1 MEVGKIVFSRNFSF
15 HFLIEI
21 QITFQSPPSDPEWAV
36 PVDTTTI
43 KVKEQMISF
52 RTPKFPRPINASTIV
67 NVILQQKD
75 RTLGILEYFYIPK
88 CNYKYDDT
96 NDYKFFCFISVQCA
110 TCLTS
115 ATNILN
121 QSMRSNS
128 NKRAKWV
135 AQMYH
140 EESDAMVPVLPDTP
154 VFQSTI
160 SVPVN

>member
-1 MEVGKIVFSRNFSF
+1 
-15 HFLIEI
+15 
-21 QITFQSPPSDPEWAV
+21 
-36 PVDTTTI
+36 
-43 KVKEQMISF
+43 
-52 RTPKFPRPINASTIV
+52 V